1 MRIYGLQSY
10 GHSVCGWPFK
20 AQSVR
25 MFLFRFQAER
35 FIPEFRKLCF
45 DETKFDHAVDAAE
58 TPLTV
63 KIVERNLRLWMK
75 A

>member
-1 MRIYGLQSY
+1 MRIYGLQAY
-10 GHSVCGWPFK
+10 GHSVCGWPYK
-20 AQSVR
+20 AQSVH

-45 DETKFDHAVDAAE
+45 DG

-75 A
+75 S